1 MFSGTHYG
9 IKVDMGWLKDDV
21 DGLKQV
27 VDFLNK
33 DNIKFVLL
41 PVANQRFKIDVDR
54 VGGGFRRRPLTP
66 PCIPFGTRRFFS
78 FHTLLDNSRAWMCIL
93 AWLLLIL

>member
-33 DNIKFVLL
+33 KHNK
-41 PVANQRFKIDVDR
+41 N
-54 VGGGFRRRPLTP
+54 
-66 PCIPFGTRRFFS
+66 
-78 FHTLLDNSRAWMCIL
+78 
-93 AWLLLIL
+93 LIIR

>member
-41 PVANQRFKIDVDR
+41 PVNLTSCLTKI
-54 VGGGFRRRPLTP
+54 FL
-66 PCIPFGTRRFFS
+66 C
-78 FHTLLDNSRAWMCIL
+78 
-93 AWLLLIL
+93 

>member
-54 VGGGFRRRPLTP
+54 AGGGFRRRPLTP
-66 PCIPFGTRRFFS
+66 PDMRFRIRRFS
-78 FHTLLDNSRAWMCIL
+78 
-93 AWLLLIL
+93 

>member
-27 VDFLNK
+27 VDFFYYKNSLN
-33 DNIKFVLL
+33 F
-41 PVANQRFKIDVDR
+41 
-54 VGGGFRRRPLTP
+54 
-66 PCIPFGTRRFFS
+66 
-78 FHTLLDNSRAWMCIL
+78 
-93 AWLLLIL
+93 

>member
-54 VGGGFRRRPLTP
+54 VGGGFRRDLSHHRTCGSASGGSVNLTS
-66 PCIPFGTRRFFS
+66 CLTKI
-78 FHTLLDNSRAWMCIL
+78 LLC
-93 AWLLLIL
+93 

>member
-54 VGGGFRRRPLTP
+54 VGALSPPTSHTTGHAVPHPAVQLT
-66 PCIPFGTRRFFS
+66 
-78 FHTLLDNSRAWMCIL
+78 
-93 AWLLLIL
+93 

>member
-27 VDFLNK
+27 VDFLYKNYI
-33 DNIKFVLL
+33 NF
-41 PVANQRFKIDVDR
+41 
-54 VGGGFRRRPLTP
+54 
-66 PCIPFGTRRFFS
+66 
-78 FHTLLDNSRAWMCIL
+78 
-93 AWLLLIL
+93 

>member
-41 PVANQRFKIDVDR
+41 PVAKQRFKIDVDR

-66 PCIPFGTRRFFS
+66 PDMRFRIRRFS
-78 FHTLLDNSRAWMCIL
+78 
-93 AWLLLIL
+93 

>member
-33 DNIKFVLL
+33 DNIKLNKIAAQW
-41 PVANQRFKIDVDR
+41 PAKAVA
-54 VGGGFRRRPLTP
+54 
-66 PCIPFGTRRFFS
+66 
-78 FHTLLDNSRAWMCIL
+78 
-93 AWLLLIL
+93 

>member
-33 DNIKFVLL
+33 DNIKFVYF
-41 PVANQRFKIDVDR
+41 QSQIKD
-54 VGGGFRRRPLTP
+54 
-66 PCIPFGTRRFFS
+66 
-78 FHTLLDNSRAWMCIL
+78 SRSM
-93 AWLLLIL
+93 

>member
-41 PVANQRFKIDVDR
+41 PVANQRFKIDVD
-54 VGGGFRRRPLTP
+54 
-66 PCIPFGTRRFFS
+66 
-78 FHTLLDNSRAWMCIL
+78 
-93 AWLLLIL
+93 

>member
-54 VGGGFRRRPLTP
+54 VGGCLLYTSPSPRARQK
-66 PCIPFGTRRFFS
+66 TRMPS
-78 FHTLLDNSRAWMCIL
+78 SA
-93 AWLLLIL
+93 